1 MTTRRLAALML
12 ASWLGMAPVAGAH
25 VPATTYTTPGH
36 EAALA
41 VLASVTSLVYFP
53 AKVGMAAIGLVGG
66 GLAGV
71 LSGGDTRAA
80 YAIWVPLAGGDYL
93 VRPSHVDGVR
103 PFAVFGTVYDDTP
116 SRYDSDGSVIYD
128 ALYDYEA
135 LEAEVEEAE
144 AEAAP
149 AVRD

>member
-1 MTTRRLAALML
+1 MTTRRLAALTL
-12 ASWLGMAPVAGAH
+12 ASWLGMAPLAGAH
-25 VPATTYTTPGH
+25 VPGTTYTTPGH

-41 VLASVTSLVYFP
+41 VGAALTSLVYFP

-93 VRPSHVDGVR
+93 VRPSHMDGVR

-116 SRYDSDGSVIYD
+116 SRYDSDGSIIYD
-128 ALYDYEA
+128 ALYDYDV
-135 LEAEVEEAE
+135 LEAE
-144 AEAAP
+144 AEAEAEE
-149 AVRD
+149 AETLRK